1 MIRFSNGDMFESGA
15 EALVN
20 VPRDANP
27 KIEVNHLY
35 TIKKWHAKQESIQE
49 ILYWSHGASRYQ
61 DALYAST
68 AERIKRHSLV
78 KLLTINGNVDYRLFS
93 TKLETTNPLRHVRKR
108 VRVKKR

>member
-15 EALVN
+15 DALVN

-35 TIKKWHAKQESIQE
+35 TIKKWHAKQERIQE

-61 DALYAST
+61 AGSQKFHKN
-68 AERIKRHSLV
+68 IK
-78 KLLTINGNVDYRLFS
+78 KKCRLFG
-93 TKLETTNPLRHVRKR
+93 NIG
-108 VRVKKR
+108 

>member
-61 DALYAST
+61 DDLYASRLKELNDT
-68 AERIKRHSLV
+68 PYLLQESGRI
-78 KLLTINGNVDYRLFS
+78 LLNFKSIS
-93 TKLETTNPLRHVRKR
+93 
-108 VRVKKR
+108 

>member
-61 DALYAST
+61 TGSQKFYKN
-68 AERIKRHSLV
+68 IK
-78 KLLTINGNVDYRLFS
+78 KKCRLFG
-93 TKLETTNPLRHVRKR
+93 NIG
-108 VRVKKR
+108 

>member
-35 TIKKWHAKQESIQE
+35 TIKKWYAKQESIQE
-49 ILYWSHGASRYQ
+49 ILYRSHGASRYQ
-61 DALYAST
+61 DDLYAST
-68 AERIKRHSLV
+68 TERIKRQSL
-78 KLLTINGNVDYRLFS
+78 IIVDR
-93 TKLETTNPLRHVRKR
+93 
-108 VRVKKR
+108 

>member
-61 DALYAST
+61 AGSQKFHKN
-68 AERIKRHSLV
+68 IK
-78 KLLTINGNVDYRLFS
+78 KKCRLFG
-93 TKLETTNPLRHVRKR
+93 NID
-108 VRVKKR
+108 

>member
-35 TIKKWHAKQESIQE
+35 TIKKWYAKQESIQE

-61 DALYAST
+61 AGSQKFHKN
-68 AERIKRHSLV
+68 IK
-78 KLLTINGNVDYRLFS
+78 KKCRLFG
-93 TKLETTNPLRHVRKR
+93 NIG
-108 VRVKKR
+108 